1 MNLLKIKLIAKKSW
15 LYAKKFWWILVTCL
29 LLIIAFLLW
38 ALTRNGAFVATLME
52 LLEAKNDAHDSE
64 METLTHIHNTEVE
77 EKNIRLKEHQKKME
91 ELEEEFKNRNET
103 LDRKKKAELKKIV
116 DESYNDPEKLAKE
129 IADAFGLKH
138 G

>member
-38 ALTRNGAFVATLME
+38 ALTRNGAFVATLVE

-77 EKNIRLKEHQKKME
+77 EKNIRIKEHQKKME

>member
-29 LLIIAFLLW
+29 LLIIAFRLW

-77 EKNIRLKEHQKKME
+77 EKNIRIKEHQKKME

-116 DESYNDPEKLAKE
+116 DESYNDPEKLSRE
-129 IADAFGLKH
+129 IAEAFGLKH

>member
-77 EKNIRLKEHQKKME
+77 EKNIRIKEHQKKME

>member
-38 ALTRNGAFVATLME
+38 ALTRNGAFVATLVE

-77 EKNIRLKEHQKKME
+77 KKNIRIKEHQKKLE
-91 ELEEEFKNRNET
+91 ELGEEFKNRNET

-116 DESYNDPEKLAKE
+116 DESYNDPEKLSRE
-129 IADAFGLKH
+129 IAEAFGLKH

>member
-1 MNLLKIKLIAKKSW
+1 M
-15 LYAKKFWWILVTCL
+15 
-29 LLIIAFLLW
+29 
-38 ALTRNGAFVATLME
+38 
-52 LLEAKNDAHDSE
+52 
-64 METLTHIHNTEVE
+64 E

-103 LDRKKKAELKKIV
+103 LDKKKKAELKKIV

>member
-1 MNLLKIKLIAKKSW
+1 
-15 LYAKKFWWILVTCL
+15 
-29 LLIIAFLLW
+29 
-38 ALTRNGAFVATLME
+38 ME
-52 LLEAKNDAHDSE
+52 LLETKNDAHDSE

-103 LDRKKKAELKKIV
+103 LDKKKKAELKKIV

>member
-38 ALTRNGAFVATLME
+38 ALTRNGAFVATLVE

-77 EKNIRLKEHQKKME
+77 EKNIRIKEHQKKME

-116 DESYNDPEKLAKE
+116 DESYNDPEKLSRE
-129 IADAFGLKH
+129 IAEAFGLKH

>member
-1 MNLLKIKLIAKKSW
+1 
-15 LYAKKFWWILVTCL
+15 
-29 LLIIAFLLW
+29 
-38 ALTRNGAFVATLME
+38 ME